1 LLYFTAVAFNTRT
14 PQIFHYAI
22 AIAHST
28 SDDKQTSWRPSPAGL
43 SAPPEQHH
51 DGEIDEMAEL
61 TAVILTFL
69 KAIGKYRWYAVVISW
84 IVAVVGWGIV
94 YKLPNDYQASA
105 RVYVDTQSI
114 LKPLLAGMTSMPNI
128 EQQVV
133 FMRRTLISRPNV
145 ERVMRM
151 VDLDVKSS
159 TATEHEKVV
168 DELMAQIKILG
179 TERDDIYTLTY
190 NNPNSKLGKD
200 VVQSLLTIFLEGSV
214 GGKKQDSDKAV
225 QFIDDQIKAYEVKLA
240 TAETAMKDFKIRYM
254 GLLPRQGT
262 DYSAK
267 MGELADTFNQA
278 KLELLE
284 AEQARNA
291 IKRQIAGD
299 EPAPLTSAELVDPA
313 DANPELDGRIQ
324 QLQKQLDTLR
334 LQYTEEHPDI
344 VSARRLLEQLETRK
358 KDEAKKKK
366 RRLDPGANYSPMLQQ
381 MNVALSVAEA
391 RVASLRARVDEYS
404 ARSAHMRSQSTA
416 APEVEAQ
423 LAQLNRDYQVNRD
436 NYQKLVERRESAKLS
451 GDLSSAT
458 DMLTFR
464 VIDPPTVPL
473 TPAGPNRPRLFSLVF
488 VGALVAGL
496 VVALLMS
503 QVRPTFLSQASL
515 RSVTGLNILGSI
527 SMNWTDEQ
535 KIKRKRRLY
544 ALSAAVFTLFSAY
557 AGVMAAILIR
567 PSL

>member
-1 LLYFTAVAFNTRT
+1 VRNGATN
-14 PQIFHYAI
+14 
-22 AIAHST
+22 
-28 SDDKQTSWRPSPAGL
+28 PSGTN
-43 SAPPEQHH
+43 
-51 DGEIDEMAEL
+51 GEIDEMAEL
-61 TAVILTFL
+61 TAVILAFL
-69 KAIGKYRWYAVVISW
+69 KAIGKYRWYAVAISW
-84 IVAVVGWGIV
+84 VVAIIGWAVV

-114 LKPLLAGMTSMPNI
+114 LKPLLSGMTTMPNL

-151 VDLDVKSS
+151 VDLDVKTS
-159 TATEHEKVV
+159 TPNEHEKVI
-168 DELMAQIKILG
+168 DELMDKIKIVG
-179 TERDDIYTLTY
+179 TERDDIYTITY
-190 NNPNSKLGKD
+190 NNPNPKLGKD
-200 VVQSLLTIFLEGSV
+200 VVQSLLTIFVEGSF
-214 GGKKQDSDKAV
+214 GGKKQDSEKAV
-225 QFIDDQIKAYEVKLA
+225 QFIDDQIKSYEEKLA
-240 TAETAMKDFKIRYM
+240 SAESAMKDFKIRNM
-254 GLLPRQGT
+254 GLLPRQGS
-262 DYSAK
+262 DYSSK
-267 MGELADTFNQA
+267 MAEVSDALNQA
-278 KLELLE
+278 RLELVE

-299 EPAPLTSAELVDPA
+299 DPAPVIAADLIDPA
-313 DANPELDGRIQ
+313 DANPELDGRI
-324 QLQKQLDTLR
+324 LALNKQLDTLR

-344 VSARRLLEQLETRK
+344 LAAKRLLVQLEARK
-358 KDEAKKKK
+358 KEEAKKRK
-366 RRLDPGANYSPMLQQ
+366 RSSDPGANYSPMLQQ

-391 RVASLRARVDEYS
+391 RVASLRARVDEYNS
-404 ARSAHMRSQSTA
+404 RVGRMRSQSTA

-423 LAQLNRDYQVNRD
+423 LAQLNRDYLVNQA
-436 NYQKLVERRESAKLS
+436 NYQKLVERREAAKLS

-515 RSVTGLNILGSI
+515 REVTGVPILGSI
-527 SMNWTDEQ
+527 GMNWTNEQ
-535 KIKRKRRLY
+535 KVKRRRRLY
-544 ALSAAVFTLFSAY
+544 AMGASVFALFSAY
-557 AGVMAAILIR
+557 GGVMAAILIR